1 MIALRHPM
9 RGIFMER
16 SVEIL
21 WKRVLSARCP
31 GGDIHMVFCS
41 FPGGKRLPEKIV
53 RYYADPHHLVVCAK
67 GTY

>member
-53 RYYADPHHLVVCAK
+53 RYYADTHHVVVCAK